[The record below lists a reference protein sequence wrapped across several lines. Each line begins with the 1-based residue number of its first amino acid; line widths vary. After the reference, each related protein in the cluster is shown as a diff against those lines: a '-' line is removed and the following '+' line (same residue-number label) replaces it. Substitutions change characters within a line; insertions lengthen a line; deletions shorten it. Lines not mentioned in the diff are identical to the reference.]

1 MGLFKKTKKENVEEK
16 NNNEVEVVNLDDSKS
31 EIEVLDLENK
41 EEKIVNTL
49 EFRKENRLLI
59 VIVVILILFVI
70 LLPTITGWL
79 DKKSIFSYN
88 QQVQEIVNNKT
99 VDGMLV
105 IDKEEGSIT
114 VKNIRFYNPS
124 KRTGNEISL
133 VYLPESS
140 IKDVNS
146 QNIYIELYNANK
158 MIVYRTKFTSDEK
171 LERKVHGTINMKVN
185 EMIFKEAVYAKATI
199 IKEDDFKKSDEVL
212 ICTQNFIDDGYEVE
226 YKTTYNFSEKGLIS
240 YQVDRTATKKSSETP
255 EEGEEETTNK
265 YKDEFESEAEM
276 ISKTNIE
283 ELTYDENSITYT
295 VDLFTLDTK
304 KSDFRPSYNIGN
316 TKRQI
321 KLGEEANKWS
331 CK

>member
-1 MGLFKKTKKENVEEK
+1 MGLFKKTKKENIEEK
-16 NNNEVEVVNLDDSKS
+16 NNNGVEVVSLDDSKS

-41 EEKIVNTL
+41 NEKLVNTL

-59 VIVVILILFVI
+59 IIVVLLILFVI
-70 LLPTITGWL
+70 LLPTITGWI

-105 IDKEEGSIT
+105 INKEEGSIT

-124 KRTGNEISL
+124 KRTNNEISL

-146 QNIYIELYNANK
+146 LNIYIEFYNSNK
-158 MIVYRTKFTSDEK
+158 MIIYRTKFTSDEK
-171 LERKVHGTINMKVN
+171 LERKVHGTISMKVN
-185 EMIFKEAVYAKATI
+185 EMIFKEATYAKVTI
-199 IKEDDFKKSDEVL
+199 IKDDEFKKSDEVL
-212 ICTQNFIDDGYEVE
+212 ICTQNFTDDGYEVE
-226 YKTTYNFSEKGLIS
+226 YKTTYNFGARGLIS
-240 YQVDRTATKKSSETP
+240 YQVNKTAIKRSGETI
-255 EEGEEETTNK
+255 EEGEETTNK
-265 YKDEFESEAEM
+265 YRDEFENEAKM

-304 KSDFRPSYNIGN
+304 KSDFSPSYQLGN
-316 TKRQI
+316 VKRQV